1 MEQKARK
8 FRDQSKQAN
17 QGRARAGWRYSSELR
32 HLAVSYLE
40 DCLREGGTR
49 GSASRKLGVSEFTLK
64 QWQKQRK
71 RNGRFQRVEVTDSE
85 STHAIVLVT
94 PEGYR
99 VEGLS
104 EPALIRLLGQ
114 LR

>member
-1 MEQKARK
+1 MGQEAQK
-8 FRDQSKQAN
+8 FRDQSKQSN
-17 QGRARAGWRYSSELR
+17 QGRSRAGRRYSAELR

-40 DCLREGGTR
+40 KCLQRGETR
-49 GSASRKLGVSEFTLK
+49 GSAARKLGVSELTLK
-64 QWQKQRK
+64 RWQTEGK
-71 RNGRFQRVEVTDSE
+71 RNGRLRQVEVIDRKS
-85 STHAIVLVT
+85 SDDMVLVT

-104 EPALIRLLGQ
+104 EPGVIRLLGQ